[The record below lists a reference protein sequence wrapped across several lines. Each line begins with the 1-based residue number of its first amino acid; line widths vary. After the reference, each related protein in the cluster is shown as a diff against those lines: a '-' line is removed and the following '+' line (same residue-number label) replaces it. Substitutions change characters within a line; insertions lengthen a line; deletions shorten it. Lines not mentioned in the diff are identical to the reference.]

1 MITLERHVWRKIEA
15 QLKED
20 YKERPSIFLLRS
32 VMKREL
38 GFTVRQNNYWHE
50 DVNVRHTVYL
60 DFFDDQKET
69 LFILKY
75 L

>member
-1 MITLERHVWRKIEA
+1 MATIKLTRAEWAKIHTA
-15 QLKED
+15 ISKD
-20 YKERPSIFLLRS
+20 YPPAVLLIRG

-38 GFTVRQNNYWHE
+38 GFTTRTHHE
-50 DVNVRHTVYL
+50 WSDRLGFSKIFCL

-69 LFILKY
+69 LFRLKY